1 MCFFLSSAKRTYHL
15 ANTPCVVCVCNNGLV
30 RHAMSG
36 CMEFFFRAAF
46 ACLQMQ
52 ENTWMTSSSG
62 TVWFHGSSQRWSEA
76 RWRAAREPHCNRN
89 YVFKNIFKNGLVRH
103 AMSGCMELF
112 FGPHLHVCKCRRTN
126 EWHHLQELSG
136 SMVLHSVEARHTGV
150 QLKKPHC
157 NRNYSFTNIFKN
169 IFKIVFKI
177 LQDLCS
183 AFYLAGMS

>member
-1 MCFFLSSAKRTYHL
+1 MVDELNAILLGKTFRYVHVLFFCQVLKEHIIWRTL
-15 ANTPCVVCVCNNGLV
+15 RVLCVCVIMV
-30 RHAMSG
+30 WSDMQ
-36 CMEFFFRAAF
+36 
-46 ACLQMQ
+46 CLA
-52 ENTWMTSSSG
+52 
-62 TVWFHGSSQRWSEA
+62 VWNF
-76 RWRAAREPHCNRN
+76 
-89 YVFKNIFKNGLVRH
+89 
-103 AMSGCMELF
+103 F
-112 FGPHLHVCKCRRTN
+112 FGPHLHVCKCRRTH

-136 SMVLHSVEARHTGV
+136 SMVLHSVEARHTGL